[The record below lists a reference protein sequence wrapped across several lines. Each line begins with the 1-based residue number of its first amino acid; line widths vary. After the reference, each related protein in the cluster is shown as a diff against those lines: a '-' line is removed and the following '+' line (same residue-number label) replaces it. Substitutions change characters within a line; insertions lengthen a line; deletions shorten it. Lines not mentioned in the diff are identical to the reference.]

1 MTAQSRAVPA
11 VTATVVASER
21 SDREPFAVVDWAL
34 FGAIGIIWGASFLF
48 IKLGLEA
55 FHPGLITWARVGL
68 GAVALMAVPA
78 ARKRIERRD
87 LGRLF
92 QLSIIW
98 VGIPFTLFP
107 LAEEHINSAVTGL
120 LNGATP
126 FFAAI
131 FGALFFGR
139 VIGRAQRWGILLGF
153 AGIALISVGSSAEGG
168 TAIVGVLMV
177 IAATLCYGYATNLA
191 GPLQRKYGSVA
202 VMGQMLLL
210 GALWTMPFGILGLTR
225 SGFAW
230 KALIAV
236 AVLGVVGTGFAF
248 TLMGT
253 LVGRVGGPRASLITY
268 LMPIVSLALGAI
280 FLSERV
286 AAVAL
291 VGIAIILGG
300 AALASRREH

>member
-1 MTAQSRAVPA
+1 VTAQSRAVPA

-34 FGAIGIIWGASFLF
+34 FGAIGTIWGASFLF

-210 GALWTMPFGILGLTR
+210 GALWTMPFGIVGLTR

-230 KALIAV
+230 KASIAV

>member
-1 MTAQSRAVPA
+1 MPA

-230 KALIAV
+230 KASIAV

>member
-1 MTAQSRAVPA
+1 MPA

-210 GALWTMPFGILGLTR
+210 GALWTMPFGIVGLTR

-230 KALIAV
+230 KASIAV

>member
-210 GALWTMPFGILGLTR
+210 GALWTMPFGIVGLTR

-230 KALIAV
+230 KASIAV